1 MAVVDS
7 LFQAGRLL
15 LPEVPSPETTLPVET
30 YPLAATLLMGLCVVL
45 LIMLARPF
53 LDLLP
58 SLADSLFRAR
68 GSTALENSVRQSRDR
83 SLIAMALLVPMAL
96 LTWRYRLYDPAF
108 VRDLG
113 PGVRLGAIAAVL
125 AAYLLLRLLMYLWL
139 KPRRRF
145 DFYRLSHRTG
155 YTYYILLMLLML
167 VTAAVLAIFGA
178 NDFIVRTFLYVEMAL
193 VYLVFLVSRGQI
205 LSLFCS
211 HLLSFLYLCALEL
224 IPTVLLVVSAVVM

>member
-15 LPEVPSPETTLPVET
+15 LPEVPSPEATLPVEA

-45 LIMLARPF
+45 LIVLARPF

-58 SLADSLFRAR
+58 SLADSLLRAR
-68 GSTALENSVRQSRDR
+68 GSAALENSVRQSRDR
-83 SLIAMALLVPMAL
+83 SLIALALMLPLLL

-108 VRDLG
+108 LRDLG
-113 PGVRLGAIAAVL
+113 PGLRLGAIAAVL
-125 AAYLLLRLLMYLWL
+125 AAYMLLRLLIYLWL

-155 YTYYILLMLLML
+155 YTYFILLMVLML
-167 VTAAVLAIFGA
+167 ITAGILAFTRV
-178 NDFIVRTFLYVEMAL
+178 NDFTVRTFLYVEMAV
-193 VYLVFLVSRGQI
+193 VYLVFLVRRGQI
-205 LSLFCS
+205 LSLSCS

>member
-7 LFQAGRLL
+7 LFQVGRLL
-15 LPEVPSPETTLPVET
+15 LPETPSPEATLPVEHF
-30 YPLAATLLMGLCVVL
+30 PLAATILMGLCVLFL
-45 LIMLARPF
+45 LQLARPF

-83 SLIAMALLVPMAL
+83 SLIALAMMIPLVL

-108 VRDLG
+108 VQDLSSG
-113 PGVRLGAIAAVL
+113 LRLGAVAAVL
-125 AAYLLLRLLMYLWL
+125 AAYMLLRLLLYLCL

-145 DFYRLSHRTG
+145 DFYRLAHRTG
-155 YTYYILLMLLML
+155 YTYFILLMLLML
-167 VTAAVLAIFGA
+167 ITAAILAVFGV
-178 NDFIVRTFLYVEMAL
+178 NDFIMRTFLYVEMAV
-193 VYLVFLVSRGQI
+193 VYLVFLVRRGQI
-205 LSLFCS
+205 LALSCS